1 MVKVKEIFK
10 MEKQEMLK
18 CPICFEEYTDLKLKK
33 CIHCNS
39 ALEKKIKYR
48 VPNKTKGIILL
59 CVFSIIL
66 LITIIFQIIQY
77 NADLQECYT
86 AIKEDYWYK
95 FNEIIDKHFILKSDF
110 EKKAYSKLYQAM
122 DEKIEEIKKGN
133 YNSKDDEVFKWTGKI
148 SYYSSNDKYK
158 IIREKEILA
167 KAYITINISNT
178 YIQEEKYIS
187 AYEELDGFI
196 KVYDDEY
203 PKQIQVVI
211 DKQNEI
217 KDKAIEQ
224 VIIKAQEGIE
234 KQSYYYV
241 INLLAPYKD
250 LGNKT
255 ILDMYQTSV
264 KENNAKEQA
273 EKQAKIEKEKF
284 DFEVYCYFNMIAWK
298 EKDTITDEK
307 AYSKCANKFGISIE
321 QAKESY
327 NKVESTSWEYQSK
340 YPDIYEKYA
349 SQYYR

>member
-1 MVKVKEIFK
+1 MLENMKVRNKKRFLIFIIL
-10 MEKQEMLK
+10 M
-18 CPICFEEYTDLKLKK
+18 
-33 CIHCNS
+33 
-39 ALEKKIKYR
+39 
-48 VPNKTKGIILL
+48 GIIVISTL
-59 CVFSIIL
+59 IIV
-66 LITIIFQIIQY
+66 INY
-77 NADLQECYT
+77 NKDLQECYI

-307 AYSKCANKFGISIE
+307 AYLKCAGKFGITTE

-327 NKVESTSWEYQSK
+327 KKVEPTSWEYQSK

-349 SQYYR
+349 SQYYK